1 MAVNMYIDTLEFKNW
16 FDANIGHLYTPKF
29 PILTIYKFNK
39 WMNFIP
45 QQFTVKCILSSYLI
59 NEKLIQISNN
69 IMFY

>member
-16 FDANIGHLYTPKF
+16 FDANIVHLYTPKF

-45 QQFTVKCILSSYLI
+45 QQFTVKCI
-59 NEKLIQISNN
+59 
-69 IMFY
+69 F